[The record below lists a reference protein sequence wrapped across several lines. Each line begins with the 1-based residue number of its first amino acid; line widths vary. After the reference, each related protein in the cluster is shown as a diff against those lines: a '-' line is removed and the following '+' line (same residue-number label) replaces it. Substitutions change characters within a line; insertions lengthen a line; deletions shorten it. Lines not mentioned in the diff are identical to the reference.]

1 MLSRGEAAKRAV
13 IVMHYQNDIVDA
25 NGLYNHAG
33 VYAQVEKN
41 NTMETVKN
49 MLEEAR
55 AAGIQVIYIN
65 NIFSKGYPGAWAE

>member
-33 VYAQVEKN
+33 VYAQVEKKQHYGN
-41 NTMETVKN
+41 
-49 MLEEAR
+49 
-55 AAGIQVIYIN
+55 G
-65 NIFSKGYPGAWAE
+65 